1 MVAAFVA
8 IMQRRSIRDDD
19 DDDDDES
26 NECIDENEEFF
37 LNGNAEQIQSIR
49 VSFISHGEI
58 IASFFFFFFYR
69 AMLPLLIEVRYK
81 PVD

>member
-8 IMQRRSIRDDD
+8 IMQRRPIRDDD
-19 DDDDDES
+19 EDES

-58 IASFFFFFFYR
+58 IASFFFFFR
-69 AMLPLLIEVRYK
+69 AILPLLIEVRYQ

>member
-1 MVAAFVA
+1 MVAVFVA
-8 IMQRRSIRDDD
+8 IMQRRPIG
-19 DDDDDES
+19 DDDDES

-37 LNGNAEQIQSIR
+37 LNGNVEQIQSIR

-58 IASFFFFFFYR
+58 ITSFFFFYR